1 MNKDSRSYIVVGGAS
16 GIGKAVV
23 LSLLRAANNVIL
35 LSRDPEK
42 IAKLKAEISDLPGN
56 LETLVCDAKNA
67 EEVRNISEQIKT
79 HYGLVDGLVNAAGES
94 IPQQKSLLDI
104 QVFNQLLEQN
114 LNTVYIPSMVFGYSL
129 IKNSGAIVNVS
140 SIRGRTGTDSF
151 SAGYA
156 AAKAGVINFTKT
168 FALEMADKNIRVNC
182 VAPGLTY
189 PTELSKN
196 WTQEFRD
203 SIAKSIPLKRLASP
217 SDISNVIEFLL
228 SEKSSYMTGQTV
240 DVNGGLFMN

>member
-23 LSLLRAANNVIL
+23 LSLLHAANNVIIL
-35 LSRDPEK
+35 GRDPEK
-42 IAKLKAEISDLPGN
+42 NAKLKIELSALRGN
-56 LETLVCDAKNA
+56 LETFECDAKNV
-67 EEVRNISEQIKT
+67 EEVQNVSEQIKT
-79 HYGLVDGLVNAAGES
+79 SYGLVDGLVNAAGES

-104 QVFNQLLEQN
+104 QVFNQLVEQN
-114 LNTVYIPSMVFGYSL
+114 LNTVYVPSMVFGYSL
-129 IKNSGAIVNVS
+129 IKNSGVIVNVS

-203 SIAKSIPLKRLASP
+203 SVVKTIPLKRLASP